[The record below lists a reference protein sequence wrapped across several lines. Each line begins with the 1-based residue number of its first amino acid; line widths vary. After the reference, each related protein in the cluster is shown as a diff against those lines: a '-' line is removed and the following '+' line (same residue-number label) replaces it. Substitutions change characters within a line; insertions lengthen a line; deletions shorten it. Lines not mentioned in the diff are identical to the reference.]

1 MGKTLQGATLSS
13 PGFVIFT
20 SAFHQILTLARAN
33 KELKMVQNSSIRWHL
48 IFLAAFRHIGT
59 AGACACS
66 VCCVLFAPYGSGTTR
81 SGALSAVCFPY
92 ASAFCVFLCTAAGV
106 FGCVLGW
113 IAVPN
118 RAFLHGA
125 LISAILLTLDIVIV
139 AVAGQLGSL
148 MQPGMLLAHAAKV
161 GAALL
166 GRWSVQMKK

>member
-48 IFLAAFRHIGT
+48 LFLAAFRHIGT

-66 VCCVLFAPYGSGTTR
+66 VCCVLFAPYGSDATR
-81 SGALSAVCFPY
+81 SGVLSAVCFPY

-113 IAVPN
+113 IAGPESRVFAWSPH
-118 RAFLHGA
+118 LSD
-125 LISAILLTLDIVIV
+125 SANIGYRDCS
-139 AVAGQLGSL
+139 G
-148 MQPGMLLAHAAKV
+148 
-161 GAALL
+161 
-166 GRWSVQMKK
+166 GRTTRHP